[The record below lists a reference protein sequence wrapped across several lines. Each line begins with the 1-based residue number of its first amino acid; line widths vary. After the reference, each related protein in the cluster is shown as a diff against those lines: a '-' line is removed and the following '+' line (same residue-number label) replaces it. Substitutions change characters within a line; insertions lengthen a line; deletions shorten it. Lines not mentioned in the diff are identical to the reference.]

1 MEKPYV
7 VGIDIGGTNTVFG
20 IVDARG
26 TIIASGAVKT
36 QVYPTVEEY
45 ADEVCKNLLP
55 LIIANGGVDKI
66 KGIGIG
72 APNGNYYTGTIEFAP
87 NLPWKGVLPLASM
100 FEERLGIPT
109 ALTNDANA
117 AAVGEMTYGAARGMK
132 DFIMITLGT
141 GVGSGIVINGQV
153 VYGHD
158 GFAGE
163 LGHVIVRRDGR
174 ICGCG
179 RKGCLETYCSATG
192 VARTA
197 REFLAA
203 RTDASLLRNIPAE
216 SIVSKDVYDAAVQ
229 GDKLAQEIFE
239 FTGNIL
245 GEALADAIA
254 FSSPEAIILFGG
266 LAKSG
271 DYIMKPIMK
280 AMENNLLNIY
290 KGKAK
295 LLVSELKDSDAAVLG
310 ASALAWELKDLR
322 EYILY
327 KCFIGASAG
336 KFFRGLFLSVR
347 AGASGCTPISFC
359 QRCHFVF
366 SIVSRRAYSDL
377 WFEIRGK
384 NEFQL
389 ISGSSKRCL
398 IELNSHRKKGIF
410 FYFVSCDSESC
421 N

>member
-1 MEKPYV
+1 MTTNMEKPYV
-7 VGIDIGGTNTVFG
+7 VGIDIGGTNSVFG

-26 TIIASGAVKT
+26 NILTSGSVKT
-36 QVYPTVEEY
+36 QAYAKVEDY
-45 ADEVCKNLLP
+45 VDDVCKNLLP
-55 LIIANGGVDKI
+55 LIQSQGGTDKI

-72 APNGNYYTGTIEFAP
+72 APNGNFYNGTIEFAP
-87 NLPWKGVLPLASM
+87 NLPWKGVIPLAAL

-163 LGHVIVRRDGR
+163 LGHVIARREGR

-203 RTDASLLRNIPAE
+203 KTEPSLLRNISAE
-216 SIVSKDVYDAAVQ
+216 EIQSKDVYDAAVK

-271 DYIMKPIMK
+271 DYIMNPVRKS
-280 AMENNLLNIY
+280 MEDNLLNIY
-290 KGKAK
+290 KGKTK

-310 ASALAWELKDLR
+310 ASALGWELRDL
-322 EYILY
+322 
-327 KCFIGASAG
+327 A
-336 KFFRGLFLSVR
+336 
-347 AGASGCTPISFC
+347 
-359 QRCHFVF
+359 
-366 SIVSRRAYSDL
+366 
-377 WFEIRGK
+377 
-384 NEFQL
+384 
-389 ISGSSKRCL
+389 
-398 IELNSHRKKGIF
+398 
-410 FYFVSCDSESC
+410 
-421 N
+421 